1 MQALLSE
8 PHPIFRS
15 MVDDCGDDDDDS
27 GLFSS
32 SFAYYRGNSV
42 DKLEKFWDW
51 NEFVIRQFS
60 EWDRSYY
67 IRNDAAIHQINWS
80 FRFYVIGHFQK

>member
-1 MQALLSE
+1 MRKLSGGDAGLRLLISMLSLSPSDRPSMQALLSE

-42 DKLEKFWDW
+42 DKLEKF
-51 NEFVIRQFS
+51 
-60 EWDRSYY
+60 
-67 IRNDAAIHQINWS
+67 
-80 FRFYVIGHFQK
+80 